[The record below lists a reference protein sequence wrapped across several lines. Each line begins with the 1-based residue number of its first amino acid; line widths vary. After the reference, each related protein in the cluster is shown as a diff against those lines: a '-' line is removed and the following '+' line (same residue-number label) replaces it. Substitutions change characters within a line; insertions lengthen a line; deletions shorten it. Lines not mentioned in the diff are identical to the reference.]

1 MMMTLQQQLSTKTS
15 ALTIASVTSSP
26 MISNNGINGVGN
38 GESTSGSSSP
48 TSPIVGSN
56 GLFGQRF
63 EETRLEVIRLRRTN
77 EYLRDMLQNQEHLI
91 KLLEGIRECLERRND
106 DLMEI
111 CSCKAFLSPDNM
123 YILKDDLTD
132 LYQKYYQTKTAQ
144 QLPVNLSLTS
154 IDHHNQQQQQQQ
166 QIKTNHRKNSIKL
179 SNNNLKQSSF
189 VTMKRKTTTALTAAT
204 AAAVSTPP
212 RVDTTVSLSPSSTSM
227 ISNHLNLSIRPSSPS
242 SSFSSISSSAS
253 SLSPT
258 SLSISSSSS
267 SSASTSQPQLS
278 SPSTNSTDPNVEKDV
293 VNSNVPK
300 VSGSSL
306 SSSSSSSTT
315 TTNPTTTTT
324 NGSCLSSMSVLQRFR
339 SRRTNIVPLLKLD
352 NGSESYNLPDL
363 RKIPASHIRN
373 GINEID
379 ANRKSSNAPI
389 ECDVFDDVDGVER
402 RKNSKNGIQNDKNNE
417 MIIADILNG
426 LKHSMSTMISNG
438 KLNHH
443 EDNDENGGEESKQ
456 ESIELKNENGNKNV
470 DNNDDG
476 DQDDDDD
483 DDEEIEID
491 EDQRPQSSLS
501 SKSNVCKKNDS
512 ISIISDDGKASMQQ
526 PRLPILK
533 SMLSPRADVVEEKI
547 GRFQFIDIFLSFI
560 A

>member
-1 MMMTLQQQLSTKTS
+1 MTLQQQLSTKTS

-189 VTMKRKTTTALTAAT
+189 VTMK
-204 AAAVSTPP
+204 
-212 RVDTTVSLSPSSTSM
+212 
-227 ISNHLNLSIRPSSPS
+227 H
-242 SSFSSISSSAS
+242 
-253 SLSPT
+253 
-258 SLSISSSSS
+258 
-267 SSASTSQPQLS
+267 
-278 SPSTNSTDPNVEKDV
+278 
-293 VNSNVPK
+293 
-300 VSGSSL
+300 
-306 SSSSSSSTT
+306 
-315 TTNPTTTTT
+315 
-324 NGSCLSSMSVLQRFR
+324 
-339 SRRTNIVPLLKLD
+339 

-547 GRFQFIDIFLSFI
+547 GFCLRSIRFLVSRVSSQKKFDHKTMIQD
-560 A
+560 